1 MAEQLSEITEE
12 LKRAFDKAVLHF
24 INDWTPEQ
32 PEIKFD
38 GHSVREVFERVTDFG
53 GDLKQDAVARDLF
66 LYFSSRFP
74 RLQGEL
80 GSDETYP
87 TAAGCLLKAMDW
99 RIQEIK
105 PPTKP

>member
-1 MAEQLSEITEE
+1 LPEITED
-12 LKRAFDKAVLHF
+12 LKQVFDRAVLYF
-24 INDWTPEQ
+24 ISDWRPEQ
-32 PEIKFD
+32 PEIKVD
-38 GHSVREVFERVTDFG
+38 GHSVREVFERVTAFD

-87 TAAGCLLKAMDW
+87 TAAGCLLKAMDQ
-99 RIQEIK
+99 RIGAVKVPPK
-105 PPTKP
+105 P